1 MFNPDL
7 HAAHASCEEGE
18 FTYDETTEEAKRQK
32 GSPDRRHS
40 PRHTGRRQQDAGSRQ
55 AGWRYHKLDVG

>member
-32 GSPDRRHS
+32 IYRLSCWIHGL
-40 PRHTGRRQQDAGSRQ
+40 
-55 AGWRYHKLDVG
+55 WCVNNK